1 MNDSR
6 MSGLGASPSQYFAR
20 QRIESL
26 VNVPRL
32 FAAIDADPG
41 IVGAGVVY
49 IDADYNVVTLREFRP
64 ICSVLPKRV
73 VLREVKRYLAPAQY
87 LEQLSSDPRE
97 PRVFERLLGTA
108 ATCVSTYISWR
119 VLYSGSIA
127 VAFGGPV
134 GVAISVVS
142 TAAVVAG
149 IGLCVIGGMRTTIE
163 VAKPELNDFLDDMV
177 AVRLIESSLE
187 AISSAGL
194 ATSSMSIFR
203 LLQVRRN
210 ATDRGW
216 FDLLR
221 GLSRQ
226 QRKSLTAELLSI
238 KHPSLTA
245 KQIRLQQRLGNLPK
259 RYTPTEIKHST
270 TTLIKDALGVALG
283 IGSNTNVQT
292 IVLGLYEELGE

>member
-64 ICSVLPKRV
+64 ICSVLTKRV

-134 GVAISVVS
+134 GMAIGAVS
-142 TAAVVAG
+142 ITALWAGAGLCFVAG
-149 IGLCVIGGMRTTIE
+149 GRTAIE
-163 VAKPELNDFLDDMV
+163 VVNPEWNDFLDDLV
-177 AVRLIESSLE
+177 AMRVVESLLETVSLMG
-187 AISSAGL
+187 A
-194 ATSSMSIFR
+194 ATASMNIVKF
-203 LLQVRRN
+203 LQIRKA
-210 ATDRGW
+210 ATGRGW
-216 FDLLR
+216 FDLFR

-226 QRKSLTAELLSI
+226 QRKRLTAELLSI

-245 KQIRLQQRLGNLPK
+245 KQIKLQQRLGTLPK
-259 RYTPTEIKHST
+259 QFTPAEIQHST
-270 TTLIKDALGVALG
+270 ITLIKDALGVVLG
-283 IGSNTNVQT
+283 VGSSSSVQT
-292 IVLGLYEELGE
+292 IAFGLYEEVEE